1 MRLDLK
7 IDRDLAFEQAL
18 FEIPYH
24 KKSYLSFRNISCHW
38 HKRQL
43 QKSWMI

>member
-24 KKSYLSFRNISCHW
+24 FECFFCYFLISFTNRYIVENRRYI
-38 HKRQL
+38 K
-43 QKSWMI
+43 